1 MSDIKTND
9 TKYHE
14 GKEFKDVNFIE
25 KVLRNGEFQDCRFI
39 NCDFTKSDLRSNIF
53 HDCTFERC
61 NFSMV
66 QVEGVGFQSVRFIDC
81 KVLGVDFSLSSKFG
95 LSLSFEN
102 CSLDYS
108 VFFRLKLQKTKFIG
122 CSLKEVD
129 FTESDLTAAEFTGSD
144 LTGATFYNTIL
155 EKTDFRT
162 AKNFSIDPEQ
172 NRMKK
177 AKFSSYQLGNLL
189 QKYQLDIE

>member
-1 MSDIKTND
+1 MPKTHTND
-9 TKYHE
+9 TKYHDE
-14 GKEFKDVNFIE
+14 KEFKDINYVE
-25 KVLRNGEFQDCRFI
+25 MLLRNREFHHCKFI
-39 NCDFTKSDLRSNIF
+39 NCDFTKSDLRTNIF
-53 HDCTFERC
+53 QDCTFERC

-66 QVEGVGFQSVRFIDC
+66 MVEGVGFQNVQFIDC
-81 KVLGVDFSLSSKFG
+81 KVLGVDFSLSSKFA

-108 VFFRLKLQKTKFIG
+108 VFFRLKLQKTKFIN

-129 FTESDLTAAEFTGSD
+129 FTESDLTASEFTGSD
-144 LTGATFYNTIL
+144 LTAAHFSNTIL
-155 EKTDFRT
+155 EKADFRT

-172 NRMKK
+172 NKMKK

-189 QKYQLDIE
+189 HKYQLDIE